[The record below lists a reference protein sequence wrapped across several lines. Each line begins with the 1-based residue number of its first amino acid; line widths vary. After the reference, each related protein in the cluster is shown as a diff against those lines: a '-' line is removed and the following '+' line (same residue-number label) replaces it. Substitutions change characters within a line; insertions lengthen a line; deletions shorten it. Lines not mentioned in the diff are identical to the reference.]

1 MNVNKLSRRIKKR
14 LSKHSVGEHLAG
26 LWFSRKFTEHGILV
40 VSGWRPFPRVINEGG
55 VIKAEN
61 CKFYAGVRIEV
72 GPDATLSIGNGTY
85 INRNTLIVSRENVTI
100 GRDCRISWDVV
111 IMDSD
116 LHPLNSPTVIHK
128 PVTIRDKA
136 WIGCRSIILKGVT
149 IGEGAVIAAGSVV
162 TRDIPPYTIYGGS
175 PARHLADV
183 KTSGTNPNWETGS

>member
-1 MNVNKLSRRIKKR
+1 
-14 LSKHSVGEHLAG
+14 
-26 LWFSRKFTEHGILV
+26 
-40 VSGWRPFPRVINEGG
+40 
-55 VIKAEN
+55 
-61 CKFYAGVRIEV
+61 
-72 GPDATLSIGNGTY
+72 
-85 INRNTLIVSRENVTI
+85 
-100 GRDCRISWDVV
+100 
-111 IMDSD
+111 MDSD

-183 KTSGTNPNWETGS
+183 KTSGTNPNWETGSCHLLWVSFTHKPSPSDKVFHAHLNAHLPFLLPTFPDGGLYPAPRLYKRPLF